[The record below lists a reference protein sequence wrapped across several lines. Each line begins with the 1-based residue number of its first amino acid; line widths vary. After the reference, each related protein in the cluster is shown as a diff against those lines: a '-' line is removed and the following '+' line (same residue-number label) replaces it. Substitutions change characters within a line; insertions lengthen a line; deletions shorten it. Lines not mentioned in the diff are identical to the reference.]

1 MNLKKLVLISIF
13 SALAF
18 IIMLFSLNIPLFP
31 FFLKIDFSEV
41 PAMLLGYLFGPA
53 AAITVVF
60 AKNCLHFF
68 ISSNFGIGELANF
81 IVGAAFVGTASYLY
95 KKKKQN
101 FIFSAVVAVFVMGV
115 TSVFVNLIIIIP
127 LYEKILALPLSKI
140 IEITAAVNPFVD
152 DLFSY
157 LVLSILPFNLIKGSV
172 TALIT
177 FLVFVKIRKINI

>member
-1 MNLKKLVLISIF
+1 
-13 SALAF
+13 
-18 IIMLFSLNIPLFP
+18 
-31 FFLKIDFSEV
+31 
-41 PAMLLGYLFGPA
+41 
-53 AAITVVF
+53 
-60 AKNCLHFF
+60 
-68 ISSNFGIGELANF
+68 
-81 IVGAAFVGTASYLY
+81 
-95 KKKKQN
+95 
-101 FIFSAVVAVFVMGV
+101 MGV

-177 FLVFVKIRKINI
+177 FLVFVKIRKLIFKI